1 MNNFELNELNG
12 RTLLENFLNQIG
24 ATDQRETTDKYDPV
38 DYYYTFKGKTVVGE
52 IKCRDA
58 QYENFPTHM
67 MEMKKFQALIKDKQD
82 KQLDAAYYIN
92 FFGNDTVY
100 FYSETTIRKYATQ
113 ERFYCNR
120 TTAIN
125 TGKTLKPV
133 LLIPTGKAIIY
144 KCNEDGIWYRYYKEE
159 QLKQAA

>member
-1 MNNFELNELNG
+1 MDNFEKNELNG
-12 RTLLENFLNQIG
+12 RQLLESFLNQIG
-24 ATDQRETTDKYDPV
+24 ATDQQETTDKYDPV
-38 DYYYTFKGKTVVGE
+38 DYYFTFKGKKVVTE

-58 QYENFPTHM
+58 QFEHFPTHI
-67 MEMKKFQALIKDKQD
+67 MEIKKFQALIKDKQE
-82 KQLDAAYYIN
+82 KQLDEAYYVN
-92 FFGNDTVY
+92 FFGNDTAY
-100 FYSETTIRKYATQ
+100 FYSESIIRKYSTQ

-133 LLIPTGKAIIY
+133 LLIPTDKAIIY